1 MPVIQSKSPPQK
13 VTVGTGTNAKT
24 LYTATKTTYDADS
37 NGSIK
42 AGTIKHELIV
52 YPSATS
58 TTGTVQATSTGNT
71 TQWTPVSG
79 SSLTTEQRNSLKSG
93 KLNSTVNQQIQSA
106 ATTNGLSASKVATL
120 IGKQSTA
127 TTNPDGSSD
136 TNKQNG
142 EENSQITDEQ
152 KEQAKEEAGSYKEN
166 TRTSYNSPEELYY
179 PLSLAQES
187 QDCVRFSILEYVPS
201 LSDAAKGSSST
212 SGFASRSRAVTLES
226 SKFPVVSGSK
236 RLGTITLPIPGG
248 ISDSNSVS
256 WQSGEL
262 GEIQKAFGQIAQQF
276 ISGGAEAAG
285 TEAGK
290 QAGKV
295 DAANK
300 SGELETA
307 VTGFFTNLAV
317 GGANVAGR
325 IYGAKPNN
333 NIEVLFDGPGLRTFS
348 FRFLFSPR
356 SEKEAKMVM
365 RIIRAFKQSMSVKRS
380 KTSLLLKAPRTF
392 AISYT
397 TSDNGKIVQHPY
409 LNRFKECALTSCSVD
424 YTPDGSYMTYWSK
437 NADGRSMTSYALT
450 LQFQELEP
458 VFDDEYGEVDQNK
471 DKFIGY

>member
-1 MPVIQSKSPPQK
+1 MPVIQSKLPPQK
-13 VTVGTGTNAKT
+13 VTVGTGANAKT
-24 LYTATKTTYDADS
+24 LYTSTKTTYDADS

-58 TTGTVQATSTGNT
+58 TTGTVQATSAGNT
-71 TQWTPVSG
+71 SQWTPVSG
-79 SSLTTEQRNSLKSG
+79 SSLTTDQKNSLKSG
-93 KLNSTVNQQIQSA
+93 SLNNAVNQQIQSA

-127 TTNPDGSSD
+127 TTNPNTSSD
-136 TNKQNG
+136 TDKQNG
-142 EENSQITDEQ
+142 QENSQITDEQ

-201 LSDAAKGSSST
+201 LSDAAKGSAPT
-212 SGFASRSRAVTLES
+212 SGFASKSRAVILES
-226 SKFPVVSGSK
+226 SKFPVVAGSN

-248 ISDSNSVS
+248 ISDSNTVS
-256 WQSGEL
+256 WQNGDINAIQSAF
-262 GEIQKAFGQIAQQF
+262 GEIAQKF
-276 ISGGAEAAG
+276 ISGGAEAGG
-285 TEAGK
+285 TEVGK
-290 QAGKV
+290 KIENAT
-295 DAANK
+295 AATK
-300 SGELETA
+300 SKELETA
-307 VTGFFTNLAV
+307 VTGFMSNLAV
-317 GGANVAGR
+317 GSNNLASRV
-325 IYGAKPNN
+325 YGAKPNN
-333 NIEVLFDGPGLRTFS
+333 NLEVLFDGPGLRTFS

-397 TSDNGKIVQHPY
+397 TSENGKIVQHPY

-437 NADGRSMTSYALT
+437 NADGRSMTSYALS

-458 VFDDEYGEVDQNK
+458 VFDDEYGFVDQNK